1 MMKILLGNTALLAS
15 VAASIP
21 TFIDGQSRAQAFWFV
36 WCACVILCLSAKI
49 FERMTK

>member
-1 MMKILLGNTALLAS
+1 MKILLENTVLLAS

-36 WCACVILCLSAKI
+36 WCACVILCLSAEF